1 MGHGCRQNA
10 KSHKLFVFYVYF
22 LVNLFLSLL
31 TEWYASDIAQHNL
44 IIQWILA
51 TSSRREERSNE
62 CKHENQLSELRRI
75 IKLKVKDNKIESEII
90 IRFNLY
96 INYQLKWIKN
106 MKSSFKTLFFF
117 LNKHICQLLFF
128 KNQLNMS
135 PQVQLLSRLNG
146 ALYILA

>member
-1 MGHGCRQNA
+1 M
-10 KSHKLFVFYVYF
+10 
-22 LVNLFLSLL
+22 
-31 TEWYASDIAQHNL
+31 
-44 IIQWILA
+44 
-51 TSSRREERSNE
+51 
-62 CKHENQLSELRRI
+62 
-75 IKLKVKDNKIESEII
+75 KDNKIESEII